1 MSRSRVRNDRKV
13 RSSELSARAWA
24 IALKKSSECMKRTV
38 YPERT
43 AVKPRAWA
51 RKLFPTPAGPSS
63 RTCSCLVRNSME
75 KTASSR
81 SRAKVM
87 DADESQSSP
96 DGGFSA
102 F

>member
-1 MSRSRVRNDRKV
+1 
-13 RSSELSARAWA
+13 
-24 IALKKSSECMKRTV
+24 
-38 YPERT
+38 
-43 AVKPRAWA
+43 
-51 RKLFPTPAGPSS
+51 
-63 RTCSCLVRNSME
+63 ME

-81 SRAKVM
+81 SRSKVM